1 MMAGTVIFASVT
13 YLIMVVTYY
22 LARFRRFHVTVM
34 ASIMVI
40 DFFFPVYLYLTHN
53 WAKRLIDHEEIFS
66 FLIWM
71 HFILVL
77 TLYVLYVFQIMAGR
91 KILRGDEAG
100 RSDHKAQAKG
110 ILVAKALVIIT
121 GALLVEPDAA
131 NH

>member
-1 MMAGTVIFASVT
+1 MIAGTVLFASVT

-34 ASIMVI
+34 ASIMVV

-53 WAKRLIDHEEIFS
+53 WIKRLIDKQEIFS
-66 FLIWM
+66 FLIWF

-91 KILRGDEAG
+91 KILRGDEGG
-100 RSDHKAQAKG
+100 RTDHKAQAKG
-110 ILVAKALVIIT
+110 IIETFATDLIGKGPRLQIRI
-121 GALLVEPDAA
+121 PR
-131 NH
+131 